1 MGPYKTGPRTVN
13 GFAAAEIQQ
22 VRTGKEMRRRE
33 SQAMEGQ
40 SRSSP
45 GGTAESRKS
54 FSRRGKLAIMCSID
68 PSETGGE
75 RRYLGISH

>member
-1 MGPYKTGPRTVN
+1 MGPYKTDSRTVN

-22 VRTGKEMRRRE
+22 VRMGKMRRGE
-33 SQAMEGQ
+33 SQTMEGH
-40 SRSSP
+40 SRFFP

-54 FSRRGKLAIMCSID
+54 FSRRGKLAIMCSTD

-75 RRYLGISH
+75 GRYLGISH